1 MKKIL
6 TAFLI
11 IMLST
16 ASVSSNET
24 EYQKVIRSQIEA
36 FSNDDMEAAFEFA
49 SPSIKSIFGNY
60 IRFGS
65 MVRQGYPMVF
75 RQKNLTFKET
85 KSKNSV
91 AFQNVLIEDLS
102 GDLHLLRYRLILLKG
117 SWKIAGVEFLR
128 TEIMAIYI
136 FKILGY
142 FSHSMFLFHLYLQ
155 CCVHRL

>member
-1 MKKIL
+1 MKKL
-6 TAFLI
+6 LATFLI
-11 IMLST
+11 IMLSN
-16 ASVSSNET
+16 ASVSSSET

-128 TEIMAIYI
+128 TEIMAI
-136 FKILGY
+136 
-142 FSHSMFLFHLYLQ
+142 
-155 CCVHRL
+155 

>member
-16 ASVSSNET
+16 ASVSSSEA

-60 IRFGS
+60 IRFGT

-128 TEIMAIYI
+128 TEIMAI
-136 FKILGY
+136 
-142 FSHSMFLFHLYLQ
+142 
-155 CCVHRL
+155 

>member
-6 TAFLI
+6 AAFLI

-36 FSNDDMEAAFEFA
+36 FSNDDMETAFEFA

-91 AFQNVLIEDLS
+91 AF
-102 GDLHLLRYRLILLKG
+102 
-117 SWKIAGVEFLR
+117 
-128 TEIMAIYI
+128 
-136 FKILGY
+136 
-142 FSHSMFLFHLYLQ
+142 
-155 CCVHRL
+155 

>member
-6 TAFLI
+6 AAFLI

-16 ASVSSNET
+16 ASVSSSET

-91 AFQNVLIEDLS
+91 AFQNVLIEDFS

-128 TEIMAIYI
+128 TEIMAI
-136 FKILGY
+136 
-142 FSHSMFLFHLYLQ
+142 
-155 CCVHRL
+155 

>member
-6 TAFLI
+6 AAFFI

-16 ASVSSNET
+16 ASVSSSET

-128 TEIMAIYI
+128 TEIMAI
-136 FKILGY
+136 
-142 FSHSMFLFHLYLQ
+142 
-155 CCVHRL
+155 